1 MARVNPGAHA
11 ADGAETARTHTAS
24 PQHMMRRRHFAAAL
38 GAAAIAPGLRAAEN
52 GVTDNEVVFGHT
64 GILTGPLGGQIKIM
78 LAGAELA
85 FAESRAQGGVNGRK
99 VRIVSLDDELK
110 PDRAVA
116 NYEKLLGSENVFGF
130 FGCVGSATTA
140 ASAALLQKSGA
151 PWVAGYAVADS
162 ARDKLK
168 GNGFFVRAT
177 SGREAQSL
185 VQHLT
190 TIGVTKI
197 GVAMLDN
204 PGGKEAASLVDAAL
218 SSQKLQAT
226 ASVFL
231 KGDGS
236 NVADAAGTL
245 ATSAPQ
251 AVIMYLGGALPGE
264 LMKAGWAKGFSP
276 MYYGMSIVAGEVTVK
291 VAGEKARGL
300 AISQVMPYPWS
311 ESDATTREYRRLA
324 EAAKVPVGY
333 YSFEGYVNALV
344 LLEALRRSGRELSRS
359 RLIGALRNLRMRVA
373 GMDLDYAAN
382 GLTGSRF
389 VELVQVTHEG
399 RFVR

>member
-1 MARVNPGAHA
+1 
-11 ADGAETARTHTAS
+11 
-24 PQHMMRRRHFAAAL
+24 MMKRRQFTAAL
-38 GAAAIAPGLRAAEN
+38 GAAAFAPGLLRAADP
-52 GVTDNEVVFGHT
+52 GVGDAEVVFGHT
-64 GILTGPLGGQIKIM
+64 GILNGPLGGQIKIM

-85 FAESRAQGGVNGRK
+85 FAESRAQGGVHGRR

-110 PDRAVA
+110 PERAVA
-116 NYEKLLGSENVFGF
+116 NYEKLLGAEGVFGF

-140 ASAALLQKSGA
+140 AAAPLLQKAGA

-168 GNGFFVRAT
+168 GTGFFVRAT

-190 TIGVTKI
+190 TVGVTKI
-197 GVAMLDN
+197 AVAMLDN
-204 PGGKEAASLVDAAL
+204 PGGKEAAALVETAL
-218 SSQKLQAT
+218 SAQKLQAT
-226 ASVFL
+226 AAVFL

-236 NVADAAGTL
+236 NVKDAADAL
-245 ATSAPQ
+245 AKSAPQ

-264 LMKAGWAKGFSP
+264 LMKAGWAQGFSP
-276 MYYGMSIVAGEVTVK
+276 MYYGMSIVAGEVTAK

-311 ESDATTREYRRLA
+311 ESDPTTREYRRLA

-333 YSFEGYVNALV
+333 YSFEGYLNALV
-344 LLEALRRSGRELSRS
+344 LLEALRRSGRELTRGRLFGTLRQLKMRS
-359 RLIGALRNLRMRVA
+359 A
-373 GMDLDYAAN
+373 GMDLDYTLN

-389 VELVQVTHEG
+389 VELVQVTHDG

>member
-1 MARVNPGAHA
+1 MI
-11 ADGAETARTHTAS
+11 
-24 PQHMMRRRHFAAAL
+24 QRRHFATAL
-38 GAAAIAPGLRAAEN
+38 AAAAFAPHLRAAEP

-64 GILTGPLGGQIKIM
+64 GILNGPLGGQIKVM

-85 FAESRAQGGVNGRK
+85 FAESRAQGGAAGRR

-116 NYEKLLGSENVFGF
+116 NYEKLLGDGVFGF

-140 ASAALLQKSGA
+140 AAAPMLQKSGA
-151 PWVAGYAVADS
+151 PWLAGYAVADS
-162 ARDKLK
+162 AREKLK

-177 SGREAQSL
+177 TGREAQSL

-204 PGGKEAASLVDAAL
+204 PGGKEAAALVEAAL
-218 SSQKLQAT
+218 ASHKLQAA

-231 KGDGS
+231 KGDAS
-236 NVADAAGTL
+236 NVKESSETL
-245 ATSAPQ
+245 AKAAPQ
-251 AVIMYLGGALPGE
+251 AVLMYLGGALPGE
-264 LMKAGWAKGFSP
+264 LMKAGWAQGFSP

-311 ESDATTREYRRLA
+311 ESDPVTREYRRLA

-333 YSFEGYVNALV
+333 YSFEGYLNALV
-344 LLEALRRSGRELSRS
+344 LLEALRRSGRELTRS
-359 RLIGALRNLRMRVA
+359 RLIGTMRSLKMRTA

-382 GLTGSRF
+382 GITGSRF
-389 VELVQVTHEG
+389 VELVQVTHDG

>member
-1 MARVNPGAHA
+1 M
-11 ADGAETARTHTAS
+11 
-24 PQHMMRRRHFAAAL
+24 QRRQFAAAL
-38 GAAAIAPGLRAAEN
+38 GAAAFAPGLLRAAEP
-52 GVTDNEVVFGHT
+52 GVGDAEVVFGHT
-64 GILTGPLGGQIKIM
+64 GILNGPLGGQIKIM

-85 FAESRAQGGVNGRK
+85 FAESRAQGGVHGRR

-110 PDRAVA
+110 PERAVA
-116 NYEKLLGSENVFGF
+116 NYEKLLGAEGVFGF

-140 ASAALLQKSGA
+140 AAAPLLQKAGA

-168 GNGFFVRAT
+168 GTGFFVRAT

-190 TIGVTKI
+190 TVGVTKI
-197 GVAMLDN
+197 AVAMLDN
-204 PGGKEAASLVDAAL
+204 PGGKEAAALVETAL
-218 SSQKLQAT
+218 SAQKLQAT
-226 ASVFL
+226 AAVFL

-236 NVADAAGTL
+236 NVKEAADAL
-245 ATSAPQ
+245 AKSAPQ

-264 LMKAGWAKGFSP
+264 LMKAGWAQGFSP
-276 MYYGMSIVAGEVTVK
+276 MYYGMSIVAGEVTAK
-291 VAGEKARGL
+291 VAGEKARCL

-311 ESDATTREYRRLA
+311 ESDPTTREYRRLA

-333 YSFEGYVNALV
+333 YSFEGYLNALV
-344 LLEALRRSGRELSRS
+344 LLEALRRSGRELTRGRLFGTLRQLKMRS
-359 RLIGALRNLRMRVA
+359 A
-373 GMDLDYAAN
+373 GMDLDYTLN

-389 VELVQVTHEG
+389 VELVQVTHDG

>member
-1 MARVNPGAHA
+1 M
-11 ADGAETARTHTAS
+11 
-24 PQHMMRRRHFAAAL
+24 QRRQFAAAL
-38 GAAAIAPGLRAAEN
+38 GAAAFAPGLLRAAEP
-52 GVTDNEVVFGHT
+52 GVGDAEVVFGHT
-64 GILTGPLGGQIKIM
+64 GILNGPLGGQIKIM

-85 FAESRAQGGVNGRK
+85 FAESRAQGGVHGRR

-110 PDRAVA
+110 PERAVA
-116 NYEKLLGSENVFGF
+116 NYEKLLGAEGVFGF

-140 ASAALLQKSGA
+140 AAAPLLQKAGA

-162 ARDKLK
+162 ARDTLK
-168 GNGFFVRAT
+168 GTGFFVRAT

-190 TIGVTKI
+190 TVGVTKI
-197 GVAMLDN
+197 AVAMLDN
-204 PGGKEAASLVDAAL
+204 PGGKEAAALVETAL
-218 SSQKLQAT
+218 SAQKLQAT
-226 ASVFL
+226 AAVFL

-236 NVADAAGTL
+236 NVKEAADAL
-245 ATSAPQ
+245 AKSAPQ

-264 LMKAGWAKGFSP
+264 LMKAGWAQGFSP
-276 MYYGMSIVAGEVTVK
+276 MYYGMSIVAGEVTAK

-311 ESDATTREYRRLA
+311 ESDPTTREYRRLA

-333 YSFEGYVNALV
+333 YSFEGYLNALV
-344 LLEALRRSGRELSRS
+344 LLEALRRSGRELTRGRLFGTLRQLKMRS
-359 RLIGALRNLRMRVA
+359 A
-373 GMDLDYAAN
+373 GMDLDYTLN

-389 VELVQVTHEG
+389 VELVQVTHDG

>member
-1 MARVNPGAHA
+1 M
-11 ADGAETARTHTAS
+11 
-24 PQHMMRRRHFAAAL
+24 QRRQFAAAL
-38 GAAAIAPGLRAAEN
+38 GAAAFAPGLLRAAEP
-52 GVTDNEVVFGHT
+52 GVGDAEVVFGHT
-64 GILTGPLGGQIKIM
+64 GILNGPLGGQIKIM

-85 FAESRAQGGVNGRK
+85 FAESRAQGGVHGRR

-110 PDRAVA
+110 PERAVA
-116 NYEKLLGSENVFGF
+116 NYEKLLGAEGVFGF

-140 ASAALLQKSGA
+140 AAAPLLQKAGA

-168 GNGFFVRAT
+168 GTGFFVRAT

-190 TIGVTKI
+190 TVGVTKI
-197 GVAMLDN
+197 AVAMLDN
-204 PGGKEAASLVDAAL
+204 PGGKEAAALVETAL
-218 SSQKLQAT
+218 SAQKLQAT
-226 ASVFL
+226 AAVFL

-236 NVADAAGTL
+236 NVKDAADAL
-245 ATSAPQ
+245 AKSAPQ

-264 LMKAGWAKGFSP
+264 LMKAGWAQGFSP
-276 MYYGMSIVAGEVTVK
+276 MYYGMSIVAGEVTAK

-311 ESDATTREYRRLA
+311 ESDPTTREYRRLA

-333 YSFEGYVNALV
+333 YSFEGYLNALV
-344 LLEALRRSGRELSRS
+344 LLEALRRSGRELTRGRLFGTLRS
-359 RLIGALRNLRMRVA
+359 LKMRSA
-373 GMDLDYAAN
+373 GMDLDYTLN

-389 VELVQVTHEG
+389 VELVQVTHDG

>member
-1 MARVNPGAHA
+1 M
-11 ADGAETARTHTAS
+11 
-24 PQHMMRRRHFAAAL
+24 QRRQFAAAL
-38 GAAAIAPGLRAAEN
+38 GAAAFAPGLLRAAEP
-52 GVTDNEVVFGHT
+52 GVGDAEVVFGHT
-64 GILTGPLGGQIKIM
+64 GILNGPLGGQIKIM

-85 FAESRAQGGVNGRK
+85 FAESRAQGGVHGRR

-110 PDRAVA
+110 PERAVA
-116 NYEKLLGSENVFGF
+116 NYEKLLGAEGVFGF

-140 ASAALLQKSGA
+140 AAAPLLQKAGA

-168 GNGFFVRAT
+168 GTGFFVRAT

-190 TIGVTKI
+190 TVGVTKI
-197 GVAMLDN
+197 AVAMLDN
-204 PGGKEAASLVDAAL
+204 PGGKEAAALVETAL
-218 SSQKLQAT
+218 SAQKLQAT
-226 ASVFL
+226 AAVFL

-236 NVADAAGTL
+236 NVKEAADAL
-245 ATSAPQ
+245 AKSAPQ

-264 LMKAGWAKGFSP
+264 LMKAGWAQGFSP
-276 MYYGMSIVAGEVTVK
+276 MYYGMSIVAGEVTAK

-311 ESDATTREYRRLA
+311 ESDPTTREYRRLA

-333 YSFEGYVNALV
+333 YSFEGYLNALV
-344 LLEALRRSGRELSRS
+344 LLEALRRSGRELTRGRLFGTLRQLKMRS
-359 RLIGALRNLRMRVA
+359 A
-373 GMDLDYAAN
+373 GMDLDYTLN

-389 VELVQVTHEG
+389 VELVQVTHDG

>member
-1 MARVNPGAHA
+1 M
-11 ADGAETARTHTAS
+11 
-24 PQHMMRRRHFAAAL
+24 QRRQFAAAL
-38 GAAAIAPGLRAAEN
+38 GAAAFAPGLLRAAEP
-52 GVTDNEVVFGHT
+52 GVGDAEVVFGHT
-64 GILTGPLGGQIKIM
+64 GILNGPLGGQIKIM

-85 FAESRAQGGVNGRK
+85 FAESRAQGGVHGRR

-110 PDRAVA
+110 PERAVA
-116 NYEKLLGSENVFGF
+116 NYEKLLGAEGVFGF

-140 ASAALLQKSGA
+140 AAAPLLQKAGA

-168 GNGFFVRAT
+168 GTGFFVRAT

-190 TIGVTKI
+190 TVGVTKI
-197 GVAMLDN
+197 AVAMLDN
-204 PGGKEAASLVDAAL
+204 PGGKEAAALVETAL
-218 SSQKLQAT
+218 SAQKLQAT
-226 ASVFL
+226 AAVFL

-236 NVADAAGTL
+236 NVKEAADAL
-245 ATSAPQ
+245 AKSAPQ

-264 LMKAGWAKGFSP
+264 LMKAGWAQGFSP
-276 MYYGMSIVAGEVTVK
+276 MYYGMSIVAGEVTAK

-311 ESDATTREYRRLA
+311 ESDPTTREYRRLA

-333 YSFEGYVNALV
+333 YSFEGHLNALV
-344 LLEALRRSGRELSRS
+344 LLEALRRSGRELTRGRLFGTLRQLKMRS
-359 RLIGALRNLRMRVA
+359 A
-373 GMDLDYAAN
+373 GMDLDYTLN

-389 VELVQVTHEG
+389 VELVQVTHDG

>member
-1 MARVNPGAHA
+1 
-11 ADGAETARTHTAS
+11 
-24 PQHMMRRRHFAAAL
+24 MMKRRQFTAAL
-38 GAAAIAPGLRAAEN
+38 GAAAFAPGLLRAAEP
-52 GVTDNEVVFGHT
+52 GVGDAEVVFGHT
-64 GILTGPLGGQIKIM
+64 GILNGPLGGQIKIM

-85 FAESRAQGGVNGRK
+85 FAESRAQGGVHGRR

-110 PDRAVA
+110 PERAVA
-116 NYEKLLGSENVFGF
+116 NYEKLLGAEGVFGF

-140 ASAALLQKSGA
+140 AAAPLLQKAGA

-168 GNGFFVRAT
+168 GTGFFVRAT

-190 TIGVTKI
+190 TVGVTKI
-197 GVAMLDN
+197 AVAMLDN
-204 PGGKEAASLVDAAL
+204 PGGKEAAALVEAAL
-218 SSQKLQAT
+218 SAQKLQAT

-236 NVADAAGTL
+236 NVKDAADAL
-245 ATSAPQ
+245 AKSAPQ

-264 LMKAGWAKGFSP
+264 LMKAGWAQGFSP
-276 MYYGMSIVAGEVTVK
+276 MYYGMSIVAGEVTAK

-311 ESDATTREYRRLA
+311 ESDPTTREYRRLA

-333 YSFEGYVNALV
+333 YSFEGYLNALV
-344 LLEALRRSGRELSRS
+344 LLEALRRSGRELTRGRLFGTLRQLKMRS
-359 RLIGALRNLRMRVA
+359 A
-373 GMDLDYAAN
+373 GMDLDYTLN

-389 VELVQVTHEG
+389 VELVQVTHDG

>member
-1 MARVNPGAHA
+1 M
-11 ADGAETARTHTAS
+11 
-24 PQHMMRRRHFAAAL
+24 QRRQFAAAL
-38 GAAAIAPGLRAAEN
+38 GAAAFAPGLLRAAEP
-52 GVTDNEVVFGHT
+52 GVGDAEVVFGHT
-64 GILTGPLGGQIKIM
+64 GILNGPLGGQIKIM

-85 FAESRAQGGVNGRK
+85 FAESRAQGGVHGRR

-110 PDRAVA
+110 PERAVA
-116 NYEKLLGSENVFGF
+116 NYEKLLGAEGVFGF

-140 ASAALLQKSGA
+140 AAAPLLQKAGA

-168 GNGFFVRAT
+168 GTGFFVRAT

-190 TIGVTKI
+190 TVGVTKI
-197 GVAMLDN
+197 AVAMLDN
-204 PGGKEAASLVDAAL
+204 PGGKEAAALVETAL
-218 SSQKLQAT
+218 SAQKLQAT
-226 ASVFL
+226 AAVFL

-236 NVADAAGTL
+236 NVKEAADAL
-245 ATSAPQ
+245 AKSAPQ

-264 LMKAGWAKGFSP
+264 LMKAGWAQGFSP
-276 MYYGMSIVAGEVTVK
+276 MYYGMSIVAGEVTAK
-291 VAGEKARGL
+291 VDGEKARGL

-311 ESDATTREYRRLA
+311 ESDPTTREYRRLA

-333 YSFEGYVNALV
+333 YSFEGYLNALV
-344 LLEALRRSGRELSRS
+344 LLEALRRSGRELTRGRLFGTLRQLKMRS
-359 RLIGALRNLRMRVA
+359 A
-373 GMDLDYAAN
+373 GMDLDYTLN

-389 VELVQVTHEG
+389 VELVQVTHDG

>member
-1 MARVNPGAHA
+1 M
-11 ADGAETARTHTAS
+11 
-24 PQHMMRRRHFAAAL
+24 QRRQFAAAL
-38 GAAAIAPGLRAAEN
+38 GAAAFAPGLLRAAEP
-52 GVTDNEVVFGHT
+52 GVGDAEVVFGHT
-64 GILTGPLGGQIKIM
+64 GILNGPLGGQIKIM

-85 FAESRAQGGVNGRK
+85 FAESRAQGGVHGRR

-110 PDRAVA
+110 PERAVA
-116 NYEKLLGSENVFGF
+116 NYEKLLGAEGVFGF

-140 ASAALLQKSGA
+140 AAAPLLQKAGA

-168 GNGFFVRAT
+168 GTGFFVRAT

-190 TIGVTKI
+190 TVGVTKI
-197 GVAMLDN
+197 AVAMLDN
-204 PGGKEAASLVDAAL
+204 PGGKEAAALVETAL
-218 SSQKLQAT
+218 SAQKLQAT
-226 ASVFL
+226 AAVFL

-236 NVADAAGTL
+236 NVKEAADAL
-245 ATSAPQ
+245 AKSAPQ

-264 LMKAGWAKGFSP
+264 LMKAGWAQGFSP
-276 MYYGMSIVAGEVTVK
+276 MYYGMSIVAGEVTAK

-311 ESDATTREYRRLA
+311 ESDPTTREYRRLA

-333 YSFEGYVNALV
+333 YSFEGDLNALV
-344 LLEALRRSGRELSRS
+344 LLEALRRSGRELTRGRLFGTLRQLKMRS
-359 RLIGALRNLRMRVA
+359 A
-373 GMDLDYAAN
+373 GMDLDYTLN

-389 VELVQVTHEG
+389 VELVQVTHDG

>member
-1 MARVNPGAHA
+1 
-11 ADGAETARTHTAS
+11 
-24 PQHMMRRRHFAAAL
+24 MMQRRRFAAAL
-38 GAAAIAPGLRAAEN
+38 GAAAFAPGLRAAET
-52 GVTDNEVVFGHT
+52 GVTDTEVMFGHT

-85 FAESRAQGGVNGRK
+85 FAESRAQGGVNGRR

-116 NYEKLLGSENVFGF
+116 NYERLLGAEGVFGL

-140 ASAALLQKSGA
+140 AAAPLLQKSGA

-168 GNGFFVRAT
+168 GCGFFVRAT
-177 SGREAQSL
+177 SGREAQAL

-204 PGGKEAASLVDAAL
+204 PGGKEAAALVDAAL
-218 SSQKLQAT
+218 SAQKLQAT

-231 KGDGS
+231 KGDGG
-236 NVADAAGTL
+236 NVKESADAL
-245 ATSAPQ
+245 AKSAPQ

-264 LMKAGWAKGFSP
+264 LMKAGWAQGFSP
-276 MYYGMSIVAGEVTVK
+276 MCYGMSIVAGEVTAK

-311 ESDATTREYRRLA
+311 ESDATAREYRRLA

-333 YSFEGYVNALV
+333 YSFEGYLNALV
-344 LLEALRRSGRELSRS
+344 LLEALRRSGRELTRA
-359 RLIGALRNLRMRVA
+359 RLIGVLRSLRMRVS
-373 GMDLDYAAN
+373 GMDLDFAAN

-389 VELVQVTHEG
+389 VELVQVTHDG

>member
-1 MARVNPGAHA
+1 MK
-11 ADGAETARTHTAS
+11 
-24 PQHMMRRRHFAAAL
+24 RRQFTAAL
-38 GAAAIAPGLRAAEN
+38 GAAAFAPGLLRAAEP
-52 GVTDNEVVFGHT
+52 GVGDAEVVFGHT
-64 GILTGPLGGQIKIM
+64 GILNGPLGGQIKIM

-85 FAESRAQGGVNGRK
+85 FAESRAQGGVHGRR

-110 PDRAVA
+110 PERAVA
-116 NYEKLLGSENVFGF
+116 NYEKLLGAEGVFGF

-140 ASAALLQKSGA
+140 AAAPLLQKAGA

-168 GNGFFVRAT
+168 GTGFFVRAT

-190 TIGVTKI
+190 TVGVTKI
-197 GVAMLDN
+197 AVAMLDN
-204 PGGKEAASLVDAAL
+204 PGGKEAAALVEAAL
-218 SSQKLQAT
+218 SAQKLQAT

-236 NVADAAGTL
+236 NVKDAADAL
-245 ATSAPQ
+245 AKSAPQ

-264 LMKAGWAKGFSP
+264 LMKAGWAQGFSP
-276 MYYGMSIVAGEVTVK
+276 MYYGMSIVAGEVTAK

-311 ESDATTREYRRLA
+311 ESDPTTREYRRLA

-333 YSFEGYVNALV
+333 YSFEGYLNALV
-344 LLEALRRSGRELSRS
+344 LLEALRRSGRELTRGRLFGTLRQLKMRS
-359 RLIGALRNLRMRVA
+359 A
-373 GMDLDYAAN
+373 GMDLDYTLN

-389 VELVQVTHEG
+389 VELVQVTHDG

>member
-1 MARVNPGAHA
+1 M
-11 ADGAETARTHTAS
+11 
-24 PQHMMRRRHFAAAL
+24 QRRQFAAAL
-38 GAAAIAPGLRAAEN
+38 GAAAFAPGLLRAADP
-52 GVTDNEVVFGHT
+52 GVGDAEVVFGHT
-64 GILTGPLGGQIKIM
+64 GILNGPLGGQIKIM

-85 FAESRAQGGVNGRK
+85 FAESRAQGGVHGRR

-110 PDRAVA
+110 PERAVA
-116 NYEKLLGSENVFGF
+116 NYEKLLGAEGVFGF

-140 ASAALLQKSGA
+140 AAAPLLQKAGA

-168 GNGFFVRAT
+168 GTGFFVRAT

-190 TIGVTKI
+190 TVGVTKI

-204 PGGKEAASLVDAAL
+204 PGGKEAAALVETAL
-218 SSQKLQAT
+218 SAQKLQAT
-226 ASVFL
+226 AAVFL

-236 NVADAAGTL
+236 NVKEAADAL
-245 ATSAPQ
+245 AKSAPQ

-264 LMKAGWAKGFSP
+264 LMKAGWAQGFSP
-276 MYYGMSIVAGEVTVK
+276 MYYGMSIVAGEVTAK

-311 ESDATTREYRRLA
+311 ESDPTTREYRRLA

-333 YSFEGYVNALV
+333 YSFEGYLNALV
-344 LLEALRRSGRELSRS
+344 LLEALRRSGRELTRGRLFGTLRQLKMRS
-359 RLIGALRNLRMRVA
+359 A
-373 GMDLDYAAN
+373 GMDLDYTLN

-389 VELVQVTHEG
+389 VELVQVTHDG

>member
-1 MARVNPGAHA
+1 
-11 ADGAETARTHTAS
+11 
-24 PQHMMRRRHFAAAL
+24 MMKRRQFTAAL
-38 GAAAIAPGLRAAEN
+38 GAAAFAPGLLRAADP
-52 GVTDNEVVFGHT
+52 GVGDAEVVFGHT
-64 GILTGPLGGQIKIM
+64 GILNGPLGGQIKIM

-85 FAESRAQGGVNGRK
+85 FAESRAQGGVHGRR

-110 PDRAVA
+110 PERAVA
-116 NYEKLLGSENVFGF
+116 NYEKLLGAEGVFGF

-140 ASAALLQKSGA
+140 AAAPLLQKAGA

-168 GNGFFVRAT
+168 GTGFFVRAT

-190 TIGVTKI
+190 TVGVTKI
-197 GVAMLDN
+197 AVAMLDN
-204 PGGKEAASLVDAAL
+204 PGGKEAAALVETAL
-218 SSQKLQAT
+218 SAQKLQAT
-226 ASVFL
+226 AAVFL

-236 NVADAAGTL
+236 NVKEAADAL
-245 ATSAPQ
+245 AKSAPQ
-251 AVIMYLGGALPGE
+251 AVIMYLGGSLPGE
-264 LMKAGWAKGFSP
+264 LMKAGWAQGFSP
-276 MYYGMSIVAGEVTVK
+276 MYYGMSIVAGEVTAK

-311 ESDATTREYRRLA
+311 ESDPTTREYRRLA

-333 YSFEGYVNALV
+333 YSFEGYLNALV
-344 LLEALRRSGRELSRS
+344 LLEALRRSGRELTRGRLFGTLRQLKMRS
-359 RLIGALRNLRMRVA
+359 A
-373 GMDLDYAAN
+373 GMDLDYTLN

-389 VELVQVTHEG
+389 VELVQVTHDG

>member
-1 MARVNPGAHA
+1 M
-11 ADGAETARTHTAS
+11 TI
-24 PQHMMRRRHFAAAL
+24 QRRAFAAAL
-38 GAAAIAPGLRAAEN
+38 GAAAFAPSLRAAEQ

-64 GILTGPLGGQIKIM
+64 GILTGPLGAQIKTM

-85 FAESRAQGGVNGRK
+85 LAESRAQGGVNGRR

-116 NYEKLLGSENVFGF
+116 NYEKLLGAEGAFGF

-140 ASAALLQKSGA
+140 AAAPLLQKSGA
-151 PWVAGYAVADS
+151 PWIAGYAVADT
-162 ARDKLK
+162 ARDRLK
-168 GNGFFVRAT
+168 GSGFFVRAT
-177 SGREAQSL
+177 TGREAQSL

-204 PGGKEAASLVDAAL
+204 PGGKEAAALVEAAL
-218 SSQKLQAT
+218 ASHKLQAA

-231 KGDGS
+231 KGDAS
-236 NVADAAGTL
+236 NVKDSAATL
-245 ATSAPQ
+245 AKAAPQ

-264 LMKAGWAKGFSP
+264 LMKAGWAQGFSP

-311 ESDATTREYRRLA
+311 ESDPTTREYRKLA

-333 YSFEGYVNALV
+333 YSFEGYLNALV
-344 LLEALRRSGRELSRS
+344 LLEALRRAGRELTRS
-359 RLIGALRNLRMRVA
+359 RLIGTLRTLKMRVA

-382 GLTGSRF
+382 GITGSRF

>member
-1 MARVNPGAHA
+1 M
-11 ADGAETARTHTAS
+11 
-24 PQHMMRRRHFAAAL
+24 QRRQFAAAL
-38 GAAAIAPGLRAAEN
+38 GAAAFAPGLLRAAEP
-52 GVTDNEVVFGHT
+52 GVGDAEVVFGHT
-64 GILTGPLGGQIKIM
+64 GILNGPLGGQIKIM

-85 FAESRAQGGVNGRK
+85 FAESRAQGGVHGRR

-110 PDRAVA
+110 PERAVA
-116 NYEKLLGSENVFGF
+116 NYEKLLGAEGVFGF

-140 ASAALLQKSGA
+140 AAAPLLQKAGA

-168 GNGFFVRAT
+168 GTGFFVRAT

-190 TIGVTKI
+190 TVGVTKI

-204 PGGKEAASLVDAAL
+204 PGGKEAAALVETAL
-218 SSQKLQAT
+218 SAQKLQAT
-226 ASVFL
+226 AAVFL

-236 NVADAAGTL
+236 NVKEAADAL
-245 ATSAPQ
+245 AKSAPQ

-264 LMKAGWAKGFSP
+264 LMKAGWAQGFSP
-276 MYYGMSIVAGEVTVK
+276 MYYGMSIVAGEVTAK

-311 ESDATTREYRRLA
+311 ESDPTTREYRRLA

-333 YSFEGYVNALV
+333 YSFEGYLNALV
-344 LLEALRRSGRELSRS
+344 LLEALRRSGRELTRGRLFGTLRQLKMRS
-359 RLIGALRNLRMRVA
+359 A
-373 GMDLDYAAN
+373 GMDLDYTLN

-389 VELVQVTHEG
+389 VELVQVTHDG